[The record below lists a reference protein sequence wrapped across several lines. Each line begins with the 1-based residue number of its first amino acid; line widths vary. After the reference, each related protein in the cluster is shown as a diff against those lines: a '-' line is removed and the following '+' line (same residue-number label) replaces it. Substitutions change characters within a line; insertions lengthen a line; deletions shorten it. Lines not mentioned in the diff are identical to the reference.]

1 MNDRRDQIGT
11 SVAWGLWTLAQVG
24 WLAMSAERVGLS
36 AKWPGAGE
44 TWAAMGMVAVQ
55 LVLAGAMGRTLLRDV
70 RTGLSAVSVACPML
84 GLAVV
89 MGGGRVIEA
98 SAAMLCVSAWLGVL
112 AGVGSIRST
121 AVRAP
126 VTGLLLILLAAGPVI
141 LYLEW
146 EFGRRTVG
154 ADGIL
159 ASISPTMGAISTL
172 THGIAGLGTIITPCC
187 ILVGILVTHLLA
199 RAKTQRPAGDTRLK
213 GLVG

>member
-24 WLAMSAERVGLS
+24 WLALSAERVGLS

-44 TWAAMGMVAVQ
+44 TWAAPGMIAVQ
-55 LVLAGAMGRTLLRDV
+55 LVLACAMGRTLLRDV

-98 SAAMLCVSAWLGVL
+98 AAGMVCVSAWLGVI
-112 AGVGSIRST
+112 ASVGSIRST
-121 AVRAP
+121 AVRTPA
-126 VTGLLLILLAAGPVI
+126 TGLLLVLSAAGPVV
-141 LYLEW
+141 LYLAW
-146 EFGRRTVG
+146 EFGRQAVD

-159 ASISPTMGAISTL
+159 SHVSPVMGATSTL
-172 THGIAGLGTIITPCC
+172 THGVASAGPIVTPIC
-187 ILVGILVTHLLA
+187 ILLGVLVTQLIV
-199 RAKTQRPAGDTRLK
+199 RGKAKRPAADTGLK